1 MLKKTNKKQV
11 HEEIKQEIRKY
22 LEKKENGNT
31 ELQNLWNAAK
41 AVLRE
46 KVIVIQALLR
56 N

>member
-22 LEKKENGNT
+22 LETKENGNT